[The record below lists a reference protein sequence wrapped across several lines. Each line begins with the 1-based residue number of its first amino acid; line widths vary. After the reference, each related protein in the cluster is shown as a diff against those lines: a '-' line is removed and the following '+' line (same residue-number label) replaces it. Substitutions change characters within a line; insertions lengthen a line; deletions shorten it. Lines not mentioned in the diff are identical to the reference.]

1 MITLSL
7 RAKLLIL
14 FGLLAVVPLAITGAI
29 AISRASEITRQNVI
43 LDDQSNLETLGVEI
57 ERFLDTTL
65 SDVRIL
71 TASGTLTN
79 LSQAIIDRQSLQLQ
93 VLRRAL
99 EREFI
104 AFMEARTIAGQ
115 RLYQNIRFL
124 NADGFEFVRVDDV
137 NGVARAATGT
147 ALNNRAPT
155 IYFREAAALPAG
167 DIHISPLELA
177 TEFGRVGERLTPVL
191 RYSMPIYAGE
201 TLTGVIVTDVRA
213 DIFLN
218 LVTARFNSGVITML
232 VDQRGMYLA
241 HPDPDRLFRGIRA
254 AGTNFTLDRPQMA
267 FALEEPNTGFL
278 ELDDALMTWR
288 TIQPPGADYLWVV
301 VSEHRLDAVFSL
313 IGEQVNVLRNVAL
326 IIGVVALTVT
336 LIVAS
341 RISQPITEVTEV
353 ARAIADG
360 DYTRR
365 TAVTGRDEI
374 GTLQTSINL
383 MAEQIHDSIYTLEKR
398 VTERTRALDE
408 ARRAAEAA
416 SNAKSEF
423 LSNMSHE
430 LRTPL
435 NMVIGY
441 TSSMMTMPEMYDHVP
456 LPDVFRK
463 DIATIHESGQHLL
476 GLINDILDLS
486 KIEAGRFTLQPQPVT
501 LNDIF
506 SGVIAT
512 AIGLIKEKPVQLR
525 PDYPDDLPP
534 VWGDPMRIRQV
545 LLNLLSNAVKY
556 TEAGDVVLSA
566 RVQGDRLVISVRDT
580 GIGIPPEALA
590 YIFDRFAQV
599 QNEVAIK
606 GTGLGLDIAQRLVE
620 MHGGTLRAESTVG
633 VGSTFYFDLPLATP
647 EQIAAYAPK
656 SDARATGV
664 VQRVE
669 AVDYD
674 SLRTILIVTTDSLLR
689 VALLRALEE
698 TGYVAFTVTS
708 APEALEYIGTLPI
721 DALVLDS
728 PADQA
733 AIGVNPAAAALPTL
747 VLNETDRESRG
758 ATLARRLAGLF
769 MNSGQPVSMT

>member
-1 MITLSL
+1 VITLSL

-14 FGLLAVVPLAITGAI
+14 FGLLAVVPLAVTGSI
-29 AISRASEITRQNVI
+29 AVSRAGEITRQNVI
-43 LDDQSNLETLGVEI
+43 LSDQSNLETLGVEM

-65 SDVRIL
+65 SDIRIL
-71 TASGTLTN
+71 AASGTLNT
-79 LSQAIIDRQSLQLQ
+79 LSVAISQRQSLQLQ

-104 AFMEARTIAGQ
+104 AFIEARTIAGQ
-115 RLYQNIRFL
+115 RLYRHVRFL
-124 NADGFEFVRVDDV
+124 NQDGFEFVRVDDL
-137 NGVARAATGT
+137 NGTTRAATGT
-147 ALNNRAPT
+147 ALNNRANAT
-155 IYFREAAALPAG
+155 YFRAAAALPAG
-167 DIHISPLELA
+167 EIHIAPIELA

-191 RYSMPIYAGE
+191 RYSTPIYSSDA
-201 TLTGVIVTDVRA
+201 LVGVLVTDVRA
-213 DIFLN
+213 EVFLD
-218 LVTARFNSGVITML
+218 LVTARFNPGVITML
-232 VDQRGMYLA
+232 VDQTGMYLA
-241 HPDPDRLFRGIRA
+241 HPDPARLFSDAR
-254 AGTNFTLDRPQMA
+254 FTADRPQMG
-267 FALEEPNTGFL
+267 FTLEEGSTGFL

-288 TIQPPGADYLWVV
+288 SVQPPGADYLWVA
-301 VSEHRLDAVFSL
+301 VSEHRLEAVFSL
-313 IGEQVNVLRNVAL
+313 IGEQVNLLRNAAV
-326 IIGVVALTVT
+326 IIGVVALGVV
-336 LIVAS
+336 LVVAS
-341 RISQPITEVTEV
+341 RISQPIAQVTDV
-353 ARAIADG
+353 ARAIASG

-365 TAVTGRDEI
+365 AAVTRRDEI
-374 GTLQTSINL
+374 GTLQTSINQ

-441 TSSMMTMPEMYDHVP
+441 TSSMMTMPQMYDHVP

-486 KIEAGRFTLQPQPVT
+486 KIEAGRFIIQPQPVV
-501 LNDIF
+501 LADIF

-512 AIGLIKEKPVQLR
+512 AVGLVKEKPVQLR

-534 VWGDPMRIRQV
+534 VWGDPLRIRQV

-566 RVQGDRLVISVRDT
+566 RVEGARLVIRVRDT
-580 GIGIPPEALA
+580 GIGIPADALA

-599 QNEVAIK
+599 QNDVAVK
-606 GTGLGLDIAQRLVE
+606 GTGLGLDIAQRLVQ
-620 MHGGTLRAESTVG
+620 MHGGVLRAESTVG
-633 VGSTFYFDLPLATP
+633 VGSIFSFDLPLATS
-647 EQIAAYAPK
+647 EQIAAYTPK
-656 SDARATGV
+656 ADARSTGL

-669 AVDYD
+669 AIDYD
-674 SLRTILIVTTDSLLR
+674 AMRTILIVTTDSLLR

-698 TGYVAFTVTS
+698 TGYVVFTVTS
-708 APEALEYIGTLPI
+708 AAEAAEYINTLPI

-728 PADQA
+728 EADRTA
-733 AIGVNPAAAALPTL
+733 VVTHPAAASLPML
-747 VLNETDRESRG
+747 ILNETDRESRG
-758 ATLARRLAGLF
+758 ATVARRLASLF
-769 MNSGQPVSMT
+769 ASAGQPVTPV